1 MIGEW
6 SIAIGVL
13 RLVVGHWNRLSWSW
27 EPIVLDTILRT
38 GQGWARRELI
48 QELSWF
54 LRYISSLTQTSTDPM
69 WSWRKSMTSSS
80 MVGNC

>member
-1 MIGEW
+1 MIGDW

-38 GQGWARRELI
+38 GQGWGRRELI
-48 QELSWF
+48 PELV
-54 LRYISSLTQTSTDPM
+54 LKIHQLPDTDLH
-69 WSWRKSMTSSS
+69 
-80 MVGNC
+80 